1 MSWTLLSRLSGPCHS
16 LSGWNVSLMVVFG
29 VAVSVGLWLLIGVL
43 AGPAGLVESAE
54 DPQQLVEVVEDSAAG
69 LVNSVVA
76 SYARDFSVSYEE
88 ALRRLDRVDELQE
101 IIASIREL
109 EVARLAGWGIDHDG
123 VFGAWVSLVGDELP
137 RPAVARIAGNHADL
151 EIRTGAVHSYEEL
164 KAAQKRVRSDLPEI
178 SEGADPGSN
187 VSTRVVLTGIDVRAN
202 SIKVGIDPVSKP
214 RRVKRSASPET
225 QPVSEEVFEAEA
237 ARLTE
242 VLANSLGVAVKV
254 VDGRGLGPAAKFR
267 GADGVMGGCTVN
279 FAAKKIGGD
288 YGLITAGHCRN
299 VVYMK
304 STVLPLVY
312 GWSSPRADAQFH
324 RIPLS
329 DPPHEL
335 FDDYKCMIA
344 GKQGVCDVTGTIA
357 RVDMLNKYVCHNGNT
372 SGFSCGTI
380 TDINTLL
387 DHGCTNS
394 YVVKIE
400 CEPVMF
406 TFEGQQLRGCG
417 GDSGSPVFDKKG
429 IAYGL
434 LTEAKRISNNR
445 RPSVQDE
452 PSAKHGP
459 SDCSKGALIIA
470 SAVREIEKFLS
481 AEVLTENPTPPSA
494 PVELATAFENDQ
506 VSLSWKAPPEG
517 AVQYK
522 VYRRIAAP
530 GHKYQERH
538 TTAYDADSTAFAAYV
553 EVDTEYMENL
563 SDLTSDVEYY
573 YRVVA
578 INNLGM
584 ESVPS
589 DFISVLV
596 PGTEA
601 VPPAPVG
608 LEAEIVDLKGVRL
621 SWEKSAGDV
630 DRYEVYRRVAVK
642 GDPYRKIKT
651 ITSTSF
657 LDPVSGLMPGVEY
670 YYRVKAVSGAGGVSG
685 WGSGSNYARVVVPAV
700 RGLKTKVYSNGV
712 TFSWEK
718 PVGDVAG
725 FKVFRRVAKPGEA
738 YVEIAERKVPYFWDP
753 VSGLMPGVE
762 YYYRVKAV
770 SGAGGVS
777 GWGSGSNYAR
787 VFMPAVRGLKTKVYS
802 NGVTVSWEKPVG
814 DVAGFKVFRR
824 VAKPGEAYVE
834 IAERKV
840 PYLWDPVSGL
850 MPGVEY
856 YYRVKRGQQRRCSW
870 RLGARQQLCVSEST
884 VANLE

>member
-1 MSWTLLSRLSGPCHS
+1 
-16 LSGWNVSLMVVFG
+16 MVVFG
-29 VAVSVGLWLLIGVL
+29 VAVSVGLWLLTGALIV
-43 AGPAGLVESAE
+43 PSGLVESAE
-54 DPQQLVEVVEDSAAG
+54 GPQQPVEISEDSATG
-69 LVNSVVA
+69 SVNSVVA
-76 SYARDFSVSYEE
+76 SYAHDFSVSYEE

-109 EVARLAGWGIDHDG
+109 EVARLAGWGIDHEG
-123 VFGAWVSLVGDELP
+123 GFGAWVWLVGDELP
-137 RPAVARIAGNHADL
+137 SPAVARIAGSHVDL

-164 KAAQKRVRSDLPEI
+164 KAAQKRVRSDLPEVF
-178 SEGADPGSN
+178 EGADPGSN
-187 VSTRVVLTGIDVRAN
+187 VATRVVWTGIDLRAN
-202 SIKVGIDPVSKP
+202 SIKVGIDPVSRP
-214 RRVKRSASPET
+214 RRVRRSASP
-225 QPVSEEVFEAEA
+225 QPQLVPDPISDEVFEAEA

-304 STVLPLVY
+304 RTVLPLVY
-312 GWSSPRADAQFH
+312 GWPSPRADAQFH

-329 DPPHEL
+329 DPPHKL
-335 FDDYKCMIA
+335 FDDYKCRIE

-357 RVDMLNKYVCHNGNT
+357 RVDMLDKYVCHNGNT

-394 YVVKIE
+394 YVVTIE

-406 TFEGQQLRGCG
+406 TFEGRQLRGCG
-417 GDSGSPVFDKKG
+417 GDSGSPVFDKQG

-434 LTEAKRISNNR
+434 LTEAERMSNNR
-445 RPSVQDE
+445 RLSVQDE

-470 SAVREIEKFLS
+470 SAVREIEKFLGV
-481 AEVLTENPTPPSA
+481 EVLTEDPIPPGA

-506 VSLSWKAPPEG
+506 VSLSWQAPPEG

-538 TTAYDADSTAFAAYV
+538 TTAYDADLTAFAAYV

-608 LEAEIVDLKGVRL
+608 LEAEIVDSNGVRL
-621 SWEKSAGDV
+621 SWEESARDV
-630 DRYEVYRRVAVK
+630 DRYEVYRRFAVK

-651 ITSTSF
+651 VTSTSF
-657 LDPVSGLMPGVEY
+657 LDPFSGLMPGVEY
-670 YYRVKAVSGAGGVSG
+670 YYRVKAVSSAGGVSG
-685 WGSGSNYARVVVPAV
+685 WGSGSNYARVVVPAA
-700 RGLKTKVYSNGV
+700 GDLQATVYSNGV

-718 PVGDVAG
+718 PVGDVAS

-738 YVEIAERKVPYFWDP
+738 YVEIAERQVPYFWDP

-762 YYYRVKAV
+762 YYYRVKPV
-770 SGAGGVS
+770 SSAGGVS

-787 VFMPAVRGLKTKVYS
+787 VVVPAAGDLQATVYS
-802 NGVTVSWEKPVG
+802 NGVTFSWEKPVG
-814 DVAGFKVFRR
+814 DVASFKVFRR

-834 IAERKV
+834 IAERQV
-840 PYLWDPVSGL
+840 PYFWDPVSGL

-856 YYRVKRGQQRRCSW
+856 YYRVKPVSSTGIVGSW
-870 RLGARQQLCVSEST
+870 GPGNNYASVK
-884 VANLE
+884 AP